1 MTKSHPKGLWYLIS
15 IYMWEYF
22 SYYGMRAI
30 LVLYLIEHMMMQ
42 DNKAYSIYGAY
53 TSLVYL
59 TPLFGGIIADK
70 LLGFKNAV
78 IIGALLMVAGHIL
91 LGIGGDHILF
101 YAMSFI
107 ICGYG
112 FFKSN
117 MSCLLGELYSKDD
130 PNRDAGFIL
139 LYLGG
144 NVGGIIAPIV
154 VGFIAHYYG
163 WHTGFSVAGIG
174 MFIGLVVFLFGRK
187 YIPSAD
193 TRKFVIKNT
202 LIRNMIVGGSIA
214 LILVF
219 SYILLNNMIVGYIL
233 FIVSIITGCMLLYIW
248 IKGDSKHRKNLN
260 LIFLLMLFAIAFWV
274 FDQQTGS
281 SIVMF
286 IARNVNTHMLGIEVP
301 AAVFNSINPFAIL
314 IGGSVVAYI
323 FSKLKQNNQFVDM
336 MKFFLGLLLLT
347 LSFLLLF
354 IGAKMATFSGKSSP
368 IWVIIG
374 LIALGC
380 AELFI
385 DPLALSQI
393 TSLKTKNTGFIA
405 AAYML
410 FTGSVA
416 NYIAAKLADLSSSNL
431 AGNVASITQQATLYK
446 NLFYHIFIFA
456 SVVSIIW
463 LIICFY
469 MNKTSLLKML
479 LLNK

>member
-1 MTKSHPKGLWYLIS
+1 MQKKHPKGLWYLIS

-78 IIGALLMVAGHIL
+78 IIGSLLMVAGHIL

-117 MSCLLGELYSKDD
+117 MSCLLGELYDKDD

-144 NVGGIIAPIV
+144 NIGGIIAPII

-174 MFIGLVVFLFGRK
+174 MFIGFMIFLLGGK

-193 TRKFVIKNT
+193 TKKFIIKSA
-202 LIRNMIVGGSIA
+202 LMRNMVIGSLIV
-214 LILVF
+214 LILAF
-219 SYILLNNMIVGYIL
+219 SYILLNKMIVGYIL
-233 FIVSIITGCMLLYIW
+233 FIVSIITFCMLLYIW
-248 IKGDSKHRKNLN
+248 IKGDPKHRKKLN

-314 IGGSVVAYI
+314 IGGSVVAYL
-323 FSKLKQNNQFVDM
+323 FSKMKQNNQFVDM
-336 MKFFLGLLLLT
+336 IKFFFRVT
-347 LSFLLLF
+347 SINIIFF
-354 IGAKMATFSGKSSP
+354 I
-368 IWVIIG
+368 
-374 LIALGC
+374 
-380 AELFI
+380 
-385 DPLALSQI
+385 
-393 TSLKTKNTGFIA
+393 TKI
-405 AAYML
+405 
-410 FTGSVA
+410 
-416 NYIAAKLADLSSSNL
+416 
-431 AGNVASITQQATLYK
+431 
-446 NLFYHIFIFA
+446 
-456 SVVSIIW
+456 
-463 LIICFY
+463 
-469 MNKTSLLKML
+469 
-479 LLNK
+479 